1 MPEENGGS
9 GSGSE
14 DVYVILTFDDGP
26 DIRVGTNNGTAM
38 VLDKLDARTGSEPK
52 YVRPPL

>member
-26 DIRVGTNNGTAM
+26 DTRVGTDNGTAM